1 MWQIILRFNDE
12 TCYRTLKCGDTK
24 HGFQSRLILGIISAQ
39 EAMFRNDPII
49 SIHER
54 RYSSEIRDNRSFHAA
69 TLLTS
74 AIV

>member
-12 TCYRTLKCGDTK
+12 TCYQTLKCETLSTV
-24 HGFQSRLILGIISAQ
+24 SRLILGLISAQ
-39 EAMFRNDPII
+39 AAMFRNDPII